1 MRPAAALLLFLLL
14 PWPAL
19 ADSKA
24 ALRILAV
31 EEPPLSFSTRDRQ
44 AQGYA
49 VDVLE
54 ELQRRTGNRDRVEIE
69 PESRVYATGLRA
81 PNVVMLSFSRTPLR
95 EASFHWLLRI
105 ARKPWVFYGRGDDP
119 RRLASL
125 AEARRLGS
133 VGVVS
138 GDVRA
143 QWLQAEQFG
152 NLVMA
157 GGHEQGIRLLVAGR
171 IDVLLDEPQAI
182 AWYCRAQRCGTQP
195 PRPLWAPRVSDV
207 YIMMSKR
214 GTDPALARAW
224 RAAAD
229 AMVADGTL
237 ERMARRWAQEAAR
250 DFGVRSTVRNG
261 VLDFCVG
268 VQGC

>member
-1 MRPAAALLLFLLL
+1 MRAVAALFSFLLL
-14 PWPAL
+14 PVMAPAEN
-19 ADSKA
+19 KA

-54 ELQRRTGNRDRVEIE
+54 ELQRRTGNRDRVQIE
-69 PESRVYATGLRA
+69 PESRVYATGLRV
-81 PNVVMLSFSRTPLR
+81 PNVLMLSFSRTPAR

-119 RRLASL
+119 RNVASL
-125 AEARRLGS
+125 ADVRRLAS

-143 QWLQAEQFG
+143 QWLQSERFG

-157 GGHEQGIRLLVAGR
+157 GNHEQGIRLLLAGR
-171 IDVLLDEPQAI
+171 VDVLLDEPQAI
-182 AWYCRAQRCGTQP
+182 AFYCRAQRCGARP

-207 YIMMSKR
+207 YILMSKR
-214 GTDPALARAW
+214 GTDPALAGAW

-237 ERMARRWAQEAAR
+237 ERIARRWMQEAAR